1 MLSNIIGAV
10 VISIVSITNWKKL
23 LNKSIN
29 FKDYRL
35 YIGFILMTIL
45 LIINFFSVNSIVK
58 TILVVVIFIFSIMVI
73 FKLTFRESL
82 LPAFFNQIVYIV
94 IEIVVIMLVSKIMHV
109 HSNDELVEIFFG
121 TIYANIIIS
130 GVVYIINIFPFLKK
144 LYDKISLLTN
154 IYKVYN
160 ILIAIFVTG
169 ATASFLFNLI
179 YYSDN
184 LILLSFCGLVL
195 FIVYLSFIFKSII
208 VRNNYLSVNS
218 KYNSAL
224 ESLKTSNNALSKYRV
239 FNHENKNQLMMI
251 RNMLGMNAKNEVN
264 RYIDKIVNIVYP
276 DDEDLKMKTALIM
289 DVGLRALIY
298 SKLLYMKNN
307 NLIFDLEID
316 RKIENIQLIELDEKI
331 ILDICKIV
339 GVFLDNAIEEVEKMD
354 DGSISIEI
362 YILDNKFN
370 ISVANTFEGTID
382 FDKIYETEYT
392 TKGGEHGYGLTL
404 VKKLIEKNPKLE
416 NVRMINDDVFIQVL
430 KISI

>member
-58 TILVVVIFIFSIMVI
+58 TILVVVIFTISIIYIFRS
-73 FKLTFRESL
+73 SL
-82 LPAFFNQIVYIV
+82 NIGIVLAIYNQIIYI
-94 IEIVVIMLVSKIMHV
+94 ISEISVVVLFLFITNVK
-109 HSNDELVEIFFG
+109 NKYELVEMFSG
-121 TIYANIIIS
+121 TIHANIFISILVFIIIQYPFVERFYQKVISYISKEKLRNIIILVFIVAS
-130 GVVYIINIFPFLKK
+130 
-144 LYDKISLLTN
+144 T
-154 IYKVYN
+154 
-160 ILIAIFVTG
+160 T
-169 ATASFLFNLI
+169 SFLFNLI
-179 YYSDN
+179 YYTN
-184 LILLSFCGLVL
+184 KLISLSLAGLML
-195 FIVYLSFIFKSII
+195 MIAYLIFIFKGINI
-208 VRNNYLSVNS
+208 RNNYLSVNS

-382 FDKIYETEYT
+382 FDKIYEAEYT

-404 VKKLIEKNPKLE
+404 VKELIEKNPKLE